1 MIHQAS
7 KGDGLLTISVSQ
19 TAEATLFDLVG
30 RLNIESSP
38 ELRTQLLTT
47 LRSELSQVVV
57 VDLAGL
63 TYADLSGIATLIE
76 ALKVARGQGST
87 LRLKGLHGRLL
98 DALQVTGVL
107 ALFEPNGDPNAK
119 SQSKVV

>member
-7 KGDGLLTISVSQ
+7 KGDGLLSISVSQ
-19 TAEATLFDLVG
+19 TAEGKVVYLVG

-38 ELRTQLLTT
+38 QLRAQLLTT
-47 LRSELSQVVV
+47 LKSELSQVVV

-63 TYADLSGIATLIE
+63 TYADLSGIATLLE
-76 ALKVARGQGST
+76 ALKVARGQRST

-107 ALFEPNGDPNAK
+107 ALFEPNGDPSAK
-119 SQSKVV
+119 SPSKVV